1 MVETQTDYAKL
12 TTAFVHVFEG
22 ILHCSLLSQHSTLV
36 SEGSYRGTWLAGG
49 FAPTLTQLAIG
60 CLKLFIFLLLSK
72 RDNIVGIV
80 KKNH

>member
-36 SEGSYRGTWLAGG
+36 SEGSYRCTCLAGG
-49 FAPTLTQLAIG
+49 FEPTLTQLAVTEQKRQHCG
-60 CLKLFIFLLLSK
+60 HSDKKSLKHIS
-72 RDNIVGIV
+72 
-80 KKNH
+80 HS